1 MKNQLFPHVFQSIG
15 WILFVLSL
23 IVGAL
28 MFFEVLPGNGIVS
41 IILNDIAII
50 GTVLGALFI
59 VCSKEL
65 IEDEMTM
72 SIRSASLLNA
82 LYVYVILLVLSTLF
96 VNGLLY
102 LYVMYFNLVLFP
114 IIFVFSFKYKM
125 HKYNTISED
134 EEQN

>member
-1 MKNQLFPHVFQSIG
+1 MKNKLFPHVFQPIG

-28 MFFEVLPGNGIVS
+28 ILCQVTPGTGVAS
-41 IILNDIAII
+41 IIVNDVAII
-50 GTVLGALFI
+50 GIVLGALFI
-59 VCSKEL
+59 VCSKEP

-82 LYVYVILLVLSTLF
+82 LYVYVILLILITLF
-96 VNGLLY
+96 VNGLDY
-102 LYVMYFNLVLFP
+102 VYVMYFNLVIFP
-114 IIFVFSFKYKM
+114 IIFVCSFKYKI
-125 HKYNTISED
+125 HKYNTICED